1 MAKSKTAHQLP
12 AVAPPEKR
20 IHDAAWIQAQ
30 LDAFTKEIIA
40 QGHVEHALIVGI
52 QRRGAEL
59 ARRVREQVKKEARI
73 KVPWGA
79 LDITLYRDDGG
90 LKTGR
95 GVAFKGGTEFETGID
110 NRVVYLVDDVL
121 CTGRTIRAALD
132 EIMDFG
138 RPGAVKLFSLI
149 DRGGRE
155 LPIQPDKVGDRMMVP
170 GADRV
175 DVRLKGVDEEE
186 GVFVV
191 VGGMR

>member
-1 MAKSKTAHQLP
+1 MAKSKTNLST
-12 AVAPPEKR
+12 VPPVEKR
-20 IHDAAWIQAQ
+20 LHDAAWIQSQ
-30 LDAFTKEIIA
+30 LDVFSKEIIS
-40 QGHVEHALIVGI
+40 QGHAEHALILGI

-59 ARRVREQVKKEARI
+59 ARRVRDQVSKETRVKI
-73 KVPWGA
+73 PWGA

-90 LKTGR
+90 LKNGKL
-95 GVAFKGGTEFETGID
+95 AAIKGGTKMEAGLD
-110 NRVVYLVDDVL
+110 NRMVYLVDDVL

-155 LPIQPDKVGDRMMVP
+155 LPIQPDKVGDRLMVP
-170 GADRV
+170 AADRV
-175 DVRLKGVDEEE
+175 DVRLKDVDEEE

>member
-1 MAKSKTAHQLP
+1 MAKSKTNLSAI
-12 AVAPPEKR
+12 APVEKR
-20 IHDAAWIQAQ
+20 LHDAAWIQQQ
-30 LDAFTKEIIA
+30 LDAFTKEIIT

-59 ARRVREQVKKEARI
+59 ARRVRDQVSKESRV

-90 LKTGR
+90 LKNGKL
-95 GVAFKGGTEFETGID
+95 ASIKGGTKIEAGLD
-110 NRVVYLVDDVL
+110 NRMVYLVDDVL

-155 LPIQPDKVGDRMMVP
+155 LPIQPDKVGDRLMVP
-170 GADRV
+170 FADRV
-175 DVRLKGVDEEE
+175 DVRLKGVDQSDE